1 MSERDNLVHEKLKK
15 ANPNDLINFQVK
27 LPAFLLKD
35 VRTYGDT
42 AKVLKNALS
51 VAQGNKH
58 LNNLK
63 ELISELKKYLELL
76 EEDNS
81 LGELD
86 EVHNLLIET
95 YRDVY
100 LRLKG
105 AEILRR
111 RRKA

>member
-1 MSERDNLVHEKLKK
+1 MSDRDNLVHEKLKK
-15 ANPNDLINFQVK
+15 SKPNDLIHFQVK
-27 LPAFLLKD
+27 LPAYLLKG
-35 VRTYGDT
+35 VHTYGDT
-42 AKVLKNALS
+42 AKLFKNALS
-51 VAQGNKH
+51 VAQNHKH

-63 ELISELKKYLELL
+63 ELIGEIRKNIELL
-76 EEDNS
+76 EEDKS

-86 EVHNLLIET
+86 EVHNMLIET